1 MGRIPEER
9 PRRLF
14 LRKMRDQARLEG
26 LAASGWSDDDYAVVA
41 SSDDTRVG
49 RIYKELIDGTAM
61 WRWSLQTEPA
71 PPPSQ
76 GIAHSLEEAEVDFTR
91 RYQEVCR
98 K

>member
-9 PRRLF
+9 PTKLF
-14 LRKMRDQARLEG
+14 LRKTRDQARLEG
-26 LAASGWSDDDYAVVA
+26 LAASGWSDDDYAVVV

-49 RIYKELIDGTAM
+49 RIHKELIHGTAM
-61 WRWSLQTEPA
+61 WRWNLQTEPA

-76 GIAHSLEEAEVDFTR
+76 GIAHSLEEAEADFTR
-91 RYQEVCR
+91 RYQEVSR